1 MIVLNFFIWDAENDI
16 SEKWLQRNWTRGHSI
31 SISGVVRYRNWR
43 YDQLNI
49 RTLSSFI
56 VVVFQ
61 KVELLTCWHFFLFEF
76 YALHESLSNLCTQD
90 FCLICNK
97 ITVLR
102 KLSDSCWSDS
112 YPVSVREYVNSC
124 SYSWVP
130 WNQCV
135 KHCNFT
141 CALAIW
147 HIYTFAQT
155 YSGSPSKG

>member
-1 MIVLNFFIWDAENDI
+1 MLKMTF
-16 SEKWLQRNWTRGHSI
+16 QRNDFREIEPGDIAFLYQVSLGIVTDVMINS
-31 SISGVVRYRNWR
+31 
-43 YDQLNI
+43 
-49 RTLSSFI
+49 TLEHYQVSPPLYFKRWNYSLAGI
-56 VVVFQ
+56 
-61 KVELLTCWHFFLFEF
+61 FFLFQF

-102 KLSDSCWSDS
+102 KLSDSYWSDS
-112 YPVSVREYVNSC
+112 YPVSVREYVNLY

-147 HIYTFAQT
+147 HIYTFEQT